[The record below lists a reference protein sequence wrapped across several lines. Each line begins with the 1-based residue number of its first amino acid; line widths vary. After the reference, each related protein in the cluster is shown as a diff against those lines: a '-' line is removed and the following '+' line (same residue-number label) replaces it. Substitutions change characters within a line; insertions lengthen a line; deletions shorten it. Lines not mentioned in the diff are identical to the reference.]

1 MKITFSIVAFFGVC
15 MAFFGLQGILSFSNS
30 IQSKTDAKVVAV
42 GTQQMPKY
50 SLVKIWV
57 LEPNGTDTLTFTQHE
72 SATVGETVSIWN
84 VAENWIKPFWLR
96 GEQEQQ
102 SPPREVF
109 AGWLRHDSGLGIFFF
124 LMGTFLMAVS
134 TLSILRPKGKRI
146 KK

>member
-1 MKITFSIVAFFGVC
+1 MKITFSIVALLGVC
-15 MAFFGLQGILSFSNS
+15 MAFLGFQGILSFANS
-30 IQSKTDAKVVAV
+30 VQSKTDAKVVTV
-42 GTQQMPKY
+42 GIEQMPKY

-84 VAENWIKPFWLR
+84 VAENWIKPFWLQ

-102 SPPREVF
+102 SPQREVF
-109 AGWLRHDSGLGIFFF
+109 TGWLRNDSGLGIFFF
-124 LMGTFLMAVS
+124 LMGTFLITVS
-134 TLSILRPKGKRI
+134 ILSILRPKENRI